1 MMDLLPVQRVAP
13 LDRLRARYAAA
24 PDVRLLVH
32 RGTCGDDAGATA
44 ALEQLRKAIPD
55 VVIAETACDGACWA
69 APAATVIR
77 NAHVHRFA
85 HLDRGIPGEIASCL
99 GGVCADDYAGRGER
113 GLTARL
119 GRHDGSLGEALGYGA
134 YATLAAIA
142 GAPSETVVA
151 LVQSAVVTDR
161 GGSHADTARAW
172 RDALAGGT
180 PRVLVVQAADTEPGV
195 TIARHLVEGDPHR
208 VIEGILIACHATEA
222 DRAVVTLG
230 AGVERSHAM
239 LLAATEEARAAGLLD
254 GSALGGRAVTIE
266 VGAEAPAGIV
276 EHVETLCA
284 LTMILAEQPPPTK
297 LLSLAGVPRPGMYEV
312 PVDGATTWAGLLALA
327 GVNPSRTQGLI
338 AGGPACRL
346 VLPEEYEQPLS
357 LRALGSGGIRALLLD
372 ADITSVLRETV
383 ARLTARGCGACRGC
397 TEGAPQLNQFLAQP
411 MAYREETASLL
422 AVLTD
427 DASCGPSVNAG
438 RLVASAVVAFSE
450 AFDS

>member
-1 MMDLLPVQRVAP
+1 MMDLLPVQRAAP

-32 RGTCGDDAGATA
+32 RGTCGDAAGAPA
-44 ALEQLRKAIPD
+44 ILEQLREALPD
-55 VVIAETACDGACWA
+55 AVIAETACDGACWA

-85 HLDRGIPGEIASCL
+85 RLDRGIPGEIAACL

-142 GAPSETVVA
+142 GAPAETVVA

-172 RDALAGGT
+172 RDALAART
-180 PRVLVVQAADTEPGV
+180 PRVLVVQVADAEPGV

-208 VIEGILIACHATEA
+208 VIEGILIACRGIEA
-222 DRAVVTLG
+222 DRAVVVLG
-230 AGVERSHAM
+230 ADVDRSHAT
-239 LLAATEEARAAGLLD
+239 LLGAIEEARVAGLLD
-254 GSALGGRAVTIE
+254 GSALGSGAVTIE

-284 LTMILAEQPPPTK
+284 LTMILEEQPPPTK
-297 LLSLAGVPRPGMYEV
+297 LLSLAGVPRPGVYEV

-327 GVNPSRTQGLI
+327 GANPSRTQGMI
-338 AGGPACRL
+338 AGGPAYRL
-346 VLPEEYEQPLS
+346 VLPEEYEEPLS
-357 LRALGSGGIRALLLD
+357 LRALGSGGIRALPLD
-372 ADITSVLRETV
+372 ADITSVLWETV
-383 ARLTARGCGACRGC
+383 AGLAARGCGVCRGC
-397 TEGAPQLNQFLAQP
+397 TEGAPLLGRFLAQP
-411 MAYREETASLL
+411 MAYREETAPLL
-422 AVLTD
+422 AILTD